1 MASVEEH
8 ISQEVTDTV
17 CSFFGITN
25 DQFSQGYKLAQL
37 PEYNNE
43 FQAFMHQKTS
53 HQLLI

>member
-1 MASVEEH
+1 MATVEER

-17 CSFFGITN
+17 CSFFGITS